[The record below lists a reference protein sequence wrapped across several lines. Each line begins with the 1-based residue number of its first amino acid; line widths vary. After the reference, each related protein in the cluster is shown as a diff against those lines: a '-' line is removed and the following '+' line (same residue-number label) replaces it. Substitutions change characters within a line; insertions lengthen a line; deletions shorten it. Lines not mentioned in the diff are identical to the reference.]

1 MFNLQVWSSKTII
14 MKKTTYKHEC
24 NKTLNYNKYES
35 TKQIAMENEYKKM
48 HHIKRKYLFYG
59 KKSGTS
65 L

>member
-1 MFNLQVWSSKTII
+1 